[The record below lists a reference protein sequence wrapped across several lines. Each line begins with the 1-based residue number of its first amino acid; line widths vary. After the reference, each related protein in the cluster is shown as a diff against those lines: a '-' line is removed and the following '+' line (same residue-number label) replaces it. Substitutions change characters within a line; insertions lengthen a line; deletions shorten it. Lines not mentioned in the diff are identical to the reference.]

1 MSIKK
6 QWLYVLVLI
15 AVTSVIVSTLVLSLL
30 INKNF
35 IEYKE
40 NNYKSH
46 LEQIIKYTK
55 NALLESDYTK
65 QQLTV
70 QLEAHLSDP
79 ITRIKLY
86 DEDGKL
92 LVEVANED
100 IIMRHG
106 MMRNRM
112 FNRMMGS
119 QKEEVDHG
127 QITDDQGNLIGQLN
141 ITRYSSI
148 ANSFETRQFKY
159 TLIINGLISIGL
171 VLILAIFT
179 GQIMSKKMS
188 KDLIDTALFAQ
199 NIDLGSQTVNSQPS
213 KINEIRVIQQSLET
227 LQAKLKLKQK
237 SRKKLIDQL
246 VHETR
251 TPLTILKTHL
261 EGFEDGVIEM
271 NSDEFKIC
279 ENQIENLT
287 SIIENMSSMIDAQNE
302 IDMIK
307 EETIEIHQLLKRIIS
322 GLSVQFQKKEIQ
334 LNLLNAQ
341 KLIIKSDKYILSQAI
356 YNILTNAYKFTSSKG
371 RVEVNYTVIDNDL
384 IITIEDNGIGI
395 HSNDIDRI
403 FDAYFRSNDVN
414 HTDGEGLGLYI
425 VKENINKINGN
436 VSVES
441 ERGRGSKFVIKLP
454 YITNDIK
461 H

>member
-15 AVTSVIVSTLVLSLL
+15 AITSVIVSTLVLSLL

-55 NALLESDYTK
+55 NALLEGNYTK

-100 IIMRHG
+100 INMRHG

-112 FNRMMGS
+112 FNGMMGS

-188 KDLIDTALFAQ
+188 KDLIGTALFAQ
-199 NIDLGSQTVNSQPS
+199 NIDLGSQAVKNKPS
-213 KINEIRVIQQSLET
+213 KISEIRVIQQSLET

-251 TPLTILKTHL
+251 TPLTILKTHI
-261 EGFEDGVIEM
+261 EGFEDGIIEM
-271 NSDEFKIC
+271 SPDEIKVC
-279 ENQIENLT
+279 ENQIENLA

-307 EETIEIHQLLKRIIS
+307 EASFEVYQLLKQIIN
-322 GLSVQFQKKEIQ
+322 GLSAQFQKKNIK
-334 LNLLNAQ
+334 LTLLSTQ
-341 KLIIKSDKYILSQAI
+341 KLTIKSDKYILSQAI
-356 YNILTNAYKFTSSKG
+356 YNILTNAYKFTNAKG
-371 RVEVNYTVIDNDL
+371 KVEVSYTVNHNEL

-395 HSNDIDRI
+395 HHDDIHRI
-403 FDAYFRSNDVN
+403 FDAYYRSNDAY
-414 HTDGEGLGLYI
+414 HIDGEGLGLYI
-425 VKENINKINGN
+425 VKENMNKICGE
-436 VSVES
+436 VYVES
-441 ERGRGSKFVIKLP
+441 EEGKGSRFVLKLP
-454 YITNDIK
+454 YNK
-461 H
+461 